1 MDEGSS
7 DTEQGIV
14 RLPQITERSLELD
27 YKNLERLGYEKF
39 HANRLLER
47 LNKVFSDKTIARQM
61 LDQYRENV
69 GLLKQK
75 PSPSHT
81 ETLKIS
87 ALEIFGKFL
96 DYASRDNSESALLIL
111 KSASTG
117 VNQHNIVETRSDILN
132 VERQPFFN
140 TAPKMQAADAF
151 FELSSIMYASA
162 HEGRFYQSDATQQR
176 IEEMKTQIRNI
187 NIR

>member
-1 MDEGSS
+1 MDENSGAK
-7 DTEQGIV
+7 EQGIV
-14 RLPQITERSLELD
+14 SLPQITERQLELD

-47 LNKVFSDKTIARQM
+47 LNKVFSNKTMTQQM
-61 LDQYRENV
+61 LDQYRENE
-69 GLLKQK
+69 GILKQK

-96 DYASRDNSESALLIL
+96 DYASKENSESALLIL

-117 VNQHNIVETRSDILN
+117 VNQHKIVETRSNILN
-132 VERQPFFN
+132 VEGQPFFN
-140 TAPKMQAADAF
+140 SDPKMQAADAF

-187 NIR
+187 KIR